1 MKGIERAPY
10 PWQTAAWQSLL
21 EPYQQARLPHALLL
35 TGHTGIGKLDFALA
49 FANLVLCN
57 DPLDGFACGKCKGC
71 QLRQAGSHPDLLHI
85 APEEVGKAIK
95 VDQIRQLKD
104 FSSQTAQLNGYKVI
118 VLQPADA
125 LNINAANALL
135 KDLEEPPAQT
145 LFLLITD
152 QPEQVSATIRSRCN
166 QVLLSVPDRRL
177 ACEWLSGQ
185 LGNLEQVD
193 LALKVADNAPLLA
206 LELCQN
212 EGLEQRKLIYRGL
225 AEIQKGTSYS
235 GNVAQGLQSQD
246 PLKVIH
252 WLQIWVHDLVKLV
265 MTGDPEQVKNYD
277 LASFLQKTASQV
289 QLDSLYL
296 YLDCLHEQRRAL
308 LSGHNP
314 NKILLLETLL
324 IGWADCFRH

>member
-1 MKGIERAPY
+1 MGIERAPY
-10 PWQTAAWQSLL
+10 PWQISAWQLLL
-21 EPYQQARLPHALLL
+21 EQHQQARLPHALLL
-35 TGHTGIGKLDFALA
+35 TGHAGTGKLGFANA
-49 FANLVLCN
+49 FANLILCN
-57 DPLDGFACGKCKGC
+57 SPAQATACGECKGC
-71 QLRQAGSHPDLLHI
+71 QLRSAGSHPDLLHI
-85 APEEVGKAIK
+85 EPEEDGKAIK
-95 VDQIRQLKD
+95 VDQIRRLKE

-118 VLQPADA
+118 ILQPADA

-166 QVLLSVPDRRL
+166 QVLLSVPDRTQ
-177 ACEWLSGQ
+177 ASQWLTKQ
-185 LGNLEQVD
+185 LGDQEPVD

-212 EGLEQRKLIYRGL
+212 EGLEQRKAIYRGL
-225 AEIQKGTSYS
+225 AEVQKGKNYF
-235 GNVAQGLQSQD
+235 GNVAQSLQSHD

-252 WLQIWVHDLVKLV
+252 WLQIWVHDLIKVV
-265 MTGDPEQVKNYD
+265 MTGGTEQVKNHD
-277 LASFLQKTASQV
+277 LASFLRKTATQV
-289 QLDSLYL
+289 QLNRLYL

-324 IGWADCFRH
+324 IGWADCFKR